1 MEIEF
6 KNLLE
11 LKNRIEPAIKSK
23 AKEFNKIKEEEIWN
37 YLKSK
42 WKNWTNLTLYD
53 LINDIMN
60 LKEIEIGEYK
70 RSDKNDQS

>member
-23 AKEFNKIKEEEIWN
+23 VKEFNKIKEEEIWN

-42 WKNWTNLTLYD
+42 WKNGTNLTLYD

-60 LKEIEIGEYK
+60 LKEIEIEEYK

>member
-23 AKEFNKIKEEEIWN
+23 SKEFNKIKEEEIWD

-42 WKNWTNLTLYD
+42 WKKGTNLTLYD

-60 LKEIEIGEYK
+60 LKEFEIEEYK

>member
-42 WKNWTNLTLYD
+42 WKNGTNLTLYD

-60 LKEIEIGEYK
+60 LKEIEIEEYK
-70 RSDKNDQS
+70 RSDNNDQS

>member
-42 WKNWTNLTLYD
+42 WKNGTNLTLYD

-60 LKEIEIGEYK
+60 LKEIEIEEYK

>member
-42 WKNWTNLTLYD
+42 WKNGTNLTLYD

-60 LKEIEIGEYK
+60 LKEFEIEEYK
-70 RSDKNDQS
+70 RSDNNDQS

>member
-42 WKNWTNLTLYD
+42 WKNGTNLTLYD

>member
-1 MEIEF
+1 MNIEF

-23 AKEFNKIKEEEIWN
+23 VKEFNNITEEDIWN
-37 YLKSK
+37 YLKLK
-42 WKNWTNLTLYD
+42 WKKGTNLTLYD

-60 LKEIEIGEYK
+60 LKEIEIKEYK